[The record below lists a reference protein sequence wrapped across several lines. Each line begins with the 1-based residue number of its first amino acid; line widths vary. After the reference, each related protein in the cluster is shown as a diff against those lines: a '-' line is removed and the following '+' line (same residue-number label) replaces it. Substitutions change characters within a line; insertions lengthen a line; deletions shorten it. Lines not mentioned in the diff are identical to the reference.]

1 LFTLADDPELLT
13 ELKRVLV
20 VCVSLRLFRRII
32 IFRRRDNDD
41 DDDNNAAANA
51 DDNADA
57 TIIAY

>member
-1 LFTLADDPELLT
+1 LFTLADDPELT
-13 ELKRVLV
+13 ELKRVVVV

-41 DDDNNAAANA
+41 ADADNA
-51 DDNADA
+51 DADA